1 MEIHTGMSSHSHCHK
16 DNKIYGSILKNPFIA
31 RPSAKRILLCLLLLL
46 TITGCKTE
54 LYSNL
59 SEKEANE
66 MLTTLLRNGIASD
79 KVGDRKA
86 TFTVRVA
93 ETQLA
98 DAVEILNEY
107 GFPRENFES
116 MGNLFK
122 KEGLIS
128 SPLEERIRFIY
139 ALSQSVS
146 ETLSQIDGVITARV
160 NVVLPENDPFAE
172 YVKPASAS
180 VFIKYRPETNLKDIK
195 SEIKMIVEKSIEGLD
210 YEKVSVVMLP
220 ARGSS
225 SQTQR
230 VPWTQIGSLKLAPQ
244 SLGTFWTIVGGL
256 GIVLT
261 AAIAGNGLLVWQIR
275 KGTALSKQADSTV
288 SNHPQINKP

>member
-1 MEIHTGMSSHSHCHK
+1 MV
-16 DNKIYGSILKNPFIA
+16 
-31 RPSAKRILLCLLLLL
+31 
-46 TITGCKTE
+46 
-54 LYSNL
+54 
-59 SEKEANE
+59 
-66 MLTTLLRNGIASD
+66 TTLLRNGIASD
-79 KVGDRKA
+79 KISDRKA

-93 ETQLA
+93 ETQMA

-107 GFPRENFES
+107 GFPRESFES

-146 ETLSQIDGVITARV
+146 ETLAQIDGVITARV

-172 YVKPASAS
+172 QIKPASAS
-180 VFIKYRPETNLKDIK
+180 VFIKYRPETNLEDIK

-220 ARGSS
+220 ARGSF
-225 SQTQR
+225 SQIQR
-230 VPWTQIGSLKLAPQ
+230 VPWAQIGSLKLAPQ
-244 SLGTFWTIVGGL
+244 SLGTFWTIIGSL

-261 AAIAGNGLLVWQIR
+261 TAIAGNGLLVWQIR
-275 KGTALSKQADSTV
+275 KSASLAKPVDRTI
-288 SNHPQINKP
+288 SNHPDMKKP

>member
-1 MEIHTGMSSHSHCHK
+1 
-16 DNKIYGSILKNPFIA
+16 
-31 RPSAKRILLCLLLLL
+31 
-46 TITGCKTE
+46 
-54 LYSNL
+54 
-59 SEKEANE
+59 

-79 KVGDRKA
+79 KVSDRKA

-93 ETQLA
+93 ETQMA

-107 GFPRENFES
+107 GFPRESFAS

-172 YVKPASAS
+172 HIKPASAS
-180 VFIKYRPETNLKDIK
+180 VFIKYRPETNLEDIK

-230 VPWTQIGSLKLAPQ
+230 VAWTQIGSLKLAPQ
-244 SLGTFWTIVGGL
+244 SLGTFWTIIGGL
-256 GIVLT
+256 GIVLVV
-261 AAIAGNGLLVWQIR
+261 AIAGNGLLVWQLK
-275 KGTALSKQADSTV
+275 KGGALSKPVDSTIP
-288 SNHPQINKP
+288 NTPGIKQT

>member
-1 MEIHTGMSSHSHCHK
+1 MM
-16 DNKIYGSILKNPFIA
+16 
-31 RPSAKRILLCLLLLL
+31 
-46 TITGCKTE
+46 TGCKTE

-79 KVGDRKA
+79 KVSDRKA

-93 ETQLA
+93 ETQMA

-107 GFPRENFES
+107 GFPRESFES

-172 YVKPASAS
+172 RIKPASAS
-180 VFIKYRPETNLKDIK
+180 VFIKYRPDTNLQDIK

-210 YEKVSVVMLP
+210 YEKISVVMLP

-230 VPWTQIGSLKLAPQ
+230 VPWTQIGALKLAPQ
-244 SLGTFWTIVGGL
+244 SLGTFWAILGSL

-261 AAIAGNGLLVWQIR
+261 AAIAGNGLLVWQIK
-275 KGTALSKQADSTV
+275 KGATSNKTV
-288 SNHPQINKP
+288 NLKTPSHPEIKKP